1 MPTDT
6 LSTLAEALLN
16 AQLAALRKLMD
27 LLETCDGPA
36 ETRRIAAA
44 ILRFKC
50 PAPTPTG
57 PPHSPP
63 TPPSQAPVHHAAP
76 RPDPLSSAELQALAL
91 ALPFVPARKFQ
102 HENSPAY
109 WRNALALHVQ
119 TNLKNAPSLD
129 PIGPLGRAPGPATR
143 AGPAPAPA

>member
-1 MPTDT
+1 MPNDA

-16 AQLAALRKLMD
+16 AQFVALRKLTA
-27 LLETCDGPA
+27 LLDTCDSPA

-44 ILRFKC
+44 ILRFRC
-50 PAPTPTG
+50 PAPTPAD
-57 PPHSPP
+57 PPHTPP

-76 RPDPLSSAELQALAL
+76 RPDPLSSSELQALAL
-91 ALPFVPARKFQ
+91 ALPFVPAHKFK

-109 WRNALALHVQ
+109 WRNALALRIQ
-119 TNLKNAPSLD
+119 TNLKNAPSPD